1 MHSNDDAEEEEDTI
15 VGSSTP
21 HTRRR
26 HFLAGA
32 MLPVLIAAPQL
43 AGAGIDVSGLRQEGG
58 GGGSGGNSI
67 LKEQLKQIDGSA
79 SARVT
84 QIKELSSSSSSIA
97 GSPASASQPEEIL
110 APTIATWLYRSNPTV
125 SPRLSRTGMLK
136 NLYRCE
142 DTVIGPASTSASAS
156 TSAIGISFEFP
167 LDWLQLDKYLG
178 GISYVDQRNGA
189 RLYVL
194 RTQLPDGERLA
205 TVPKAFFGT
214 SIFDPNGTI
223 VKSQGIDVDEYKVA
237 SVTTLNECPQDSCAT
252 HKRYKIKYTTVTGNG
267 LRVERRALV
276 DAYELSPRG
285 DVYLMMTSSNAV
297 DFENKEGAERKTVE
311 AIVDSFR
318 INV

>member
-1 MHSNDDAEEEEDTI
+1 MHSNDDAEEDKDTI

-21 HTRRR
+21 HTRRRR

-43 AGAGIDVSGLRQEGG
+43 AGAGIDVSGLRPEGG
-58 GGGSGGNSI
+58 SGGGNSI

-84 QIKELSSSSSSIA
+84 QIKELSSSSIA
-97 GSPASASQPEEIL
+97 GSPASASPPEEIL
-110 APTIATWLYRSNPTV
+110 DPTIATWLYRSNPTV
-125 SPRLSRTGMLK
+125 TPRLSRTGMLK

-237 SVTTLNECPQDSCAT
+237 SVTTLNDCPEDSCAT

>member
-1 MHSNDDAEEEEDTI
+1 MHSYDDAEEDKDTI

-21 HTRRR
+21 HTRRRR

-43 AGAGIDVSGLRQEGG
+43 AGAGIDVSGLRPEGG
-58 GGGSGGNSI
+58 GGSGNSI

-84 QIKELSSSSSSIA
+84 QIKELSSSSIT
-97 GSPASASQPEEIL
+97 GSPASASPPEEIL
-110 APTIATWLYRSNPTV
+110 DPTIATWLYRSNPTV
-125 SPRLSRTGMLK
+125 TPRLSRTGMLK

-142 DTVIGPASTSASAS
+142 DTVIGPAS

-237 SVTTLNECPQDSCAT
+237 SVTTLNDCPQDSCAT

>member
-1 MHSNDDAEEEEDTI
+1 MHSYDDAEEDKDTI

-21 HTRRR
+21 HTRRRR

-43 AGAGIDVSGLRQEGG
+43 AGAGIDVSGLRPEGG
-58 GGGSGGNSI
+58 GGSGNSI

-84 QIKELSSSSSSIA
+84 QIKELSSSSIT
-97 GSPASASQPEEIL
+97 GSPASASPPEEIL
-110 APTIATWLYRSNPTV
+110 DPTIATWLYRSNPTV
-125 SPRLSRTGMLK
+125 TPRLSRTGMLK

-237 SVTTLNECPQDSCAT
+237 SVTTLNDCPEDSCAT

>member
-1 MHSNDDAEEEEDTI
+1 MHSNDDAEEDKDTI

-21 HTRRR
+21 HTRRRR

-43 AGAGIDVSGLRQEGG
+43 AGAGIDVSGLRPEGG
-58 GGGSGGNSI
+58 GGSGNSI

-84 QIKELSSSSSSIA
+84 QIKELSSSSIT
-97 GSPASASQPEEIL
+97 GSPASASPPEEIL
-110 APTIATWLYRSNPTV
+110 DPTIATWLYRSNPTV

-237 SVTTLNECPQDSCAT
+237 SVTTLNDCPEDSCAT

>member
-1 MHSNDDAEEEEDTI
+1 MHSNDDAEEDKDTI

-21 HTRRR
+21 HTRRRR

-43 AGAGIDVSGLRQEGG
+43 AGAGIDVSGLRPEGG
-58 GGGSGGNSI
+58 GGSGNSI

-84 QIKELSSSSSSIA
+84 QIKELSSSSIT
-97 GSPASASQPEEIL
+97 GSPASASPPEEIL
-110 APTIATWLYRSNPTV
+110 DPTIATWLYRSNPTV
-125 SPRLSRTGMLK
+125 TPRLSRTGMLK

-237 SVTTLNECPQDSCAT
+237 SVTTLNDCPEDSCAT

>member
-1 MHSNDDAEEEEDTI
+1 
-15 VGSSTP
+15 
-21 HTRRR
+21 
-26 HFLAGA
+26 
-32 MLPVLIAAPQL
+32 
-43 AGAGIDVSGLRQEGG
+43 
-58 GGGSGGNSI
+58 
-67 LKEQLKQIDGSA
+67 
-79 SARVT
+79 
-84 QIKELSSSSSSIA
+84 
-97 GSPASASQPEEIL
+97 
-110 APTIATWLYRSNPTV
+110 
-125 SPRLSRTGMLK
+125 MLK

-237 SVTTLNECPQDSCAT
+237 SVTTLNDCPEDSCAT

>member
-1 MHSNDDAEEEEDTI
+1 MHSYDDAEEDKDTI

-21 HTRRR
+21 HTRRRR

-43 AGAGIDVSGLRQEGG
+43 AGAGIDVSGLRPEGG
-58 GGGSGGNSI
+58 GGSGNSI

-84 QIKELSSSSSSIA
+84 QIKELSSSSIA
-97 GSPASASQPEEIL
+97 GSPASASPPEEIL
-110 APTIATWLYRSNPTV
+110 DPTIATWLYRSNPTV
-125 SPRLSRTGMLK
+125 TPRLSRTGMLK

-237 SVTTLNECPQDSCAT
+237 SVTTLNDCPEDSCAT

>member
-1 MHSNDDAEEEEDTI
+1 MHSYDDAEEDKDTI

-21 HTRRR
+21 HTRRRR

-43 AGAGIDVSGLRQEGG
+43 AGAGIDVSGLRPEGG
-58 GGGSGGNSI
+58 GGSGNSI

-84 QIKELSSSSSSIA
+84 QIKELSSSSIT
-97 GSPASASQPEEIL
+97 GSPASASPPEEIL
-110 APTIATWLYRSNPTV
+110 DPTIATWLYRSNPTV
-125 SPRLSRTGMLK
+125 TPRLSRTGMLK

-237 SVTTLNECPQDSCAT
+237 SVTTLNDCPQDSCAT

>member
-1 MHSNDDAEEEEDTI
+1 MHSYDDAEEDKDTI

-21 HTRRR
+21 HTRRRR

-43 AGAGIDVSGLRQEGG
+43 AGAGIDVSGLRPEGG
-58 GGGSGGNSI
+58 SGGGNSI

-84 QIKELSSSSSSIA
+84 QIKELSSSSIA
-97 GSPASASQPEEIL
+97 GSPASASPPEEIL
-110 APTIATWLYRSNPTV
+110 DPTIATWLYRSNPTV

-237 SVTTLNECPQDSCAT
+237 SVTTLNDCPEDSCAT

>member
-1 MHSNDDAEEEEDTI
+1 MHSYDDAEEEEDTI

-21 HTRRR
+21 HTRRRR

-43 AGAGIDVSGLRQEGG
+43 AGAGIDVSGLRPEGG
-58 GGGSGGNSI
+58 GGSGNSI

-84 QIKELSSSSSSIA
+84 QIKELSSSSIT
-97 GSPASASQPEEIL
+97 GSPASASPPEEIL
-110 APTIATWLYRSNPTV
+110 DPTIATWLYRSNPTV
-125 SPRLSRTGMLK
+125 TPRLSRTGMLK

-237 SVTTLNECPQDSCAT
+237 SVTTLNDCPEDSCAT